1 MMFWNKTRKIQLIEL
16 FYESKKGLYKEIRKK
31 KKIKKIF
38 QREFLRELQIFS
50 INIFK

>member
-1 MMFWNKTRKIQLIEL
+1 MFWNKRRKIQLIEL
-16 FYESKKGLYKEIRKK
+16 FYEFKKGLYKEIMK

-38 QREFLRELQIFS
+38 QRVFLRELQIFS